1 MDLHTAYDF
10 DAAHRIRGHPGK
22 CAYLHGHT
30 YRLEVT
36 VSASGLDRMG
46 MVMDFDDLDR
56 VVRKAVLDGW
66 DHATLLAAG
75 DPLAAAIASIQAEAP
90 ERVVELPGPPTAEV
104 MAREAW
110 HAIACS
116 LPPHVSLERVLIR
129 ETPRCA
135 AVFTRVD
142 GDRGH

>member
-1 MDLHTAYDF
+1 MELHTAYDF

-30 YRLEVT
+30 YRLELT
-36 VSASGLDRMG
+36 VSAPGLDGMG
-46 MVMDFDDLDR
+46 MVMDFDDLER
-56 VVRKAVLDGW
+56 LVRKAVLDGW

-75 DPLAAAIASIQAEAP
+75 DPLAAAIASVQAEAP

-110 HAIACS
+110 QALERCV
-116 LPPHVSLERVLIR
+116 PPHVALVRVLIR

-135 AVFTRVD
+135 AVYTRHD
-142 GDRGH
+142 AARDH

>member
-1 MDLHTAYDF
+1 MELHTAYDF

-36 VSASGLDRMG
+36 VSAAALDAMG

-56 VVRKAVLDGW
+56 VVRKAVLDAW
-66 DHATLLAAG
+66 DHATLLADD
-75 DPLAAAIASIQAEAP
+75 DPLAAAINAVQAEAP
-90 ERVVELPGPPTAEV
+90 ERVVRLPGPPTAEL

-110 HAIACS
+110 RALERS
-116 LPPHVSLERVLIR
+116 LPSRVALAGVLIR

-135 AVFTRVD
+135 AMFTRD
-142 GDRGH
+142 DAGRDR